1 MPLSDSVKRNILK
14 LQYDNSLLQLDLE
27 DMMNFNFDDIKHI
40 PHTYGYQVAKQ
51 KNMIDSVKLR
61 IERNEIEIAYMKS
74 MHLTS

>member
-1 MPLSDSVKRNILK
+1 
-14 LQYDNSLLQLDLE
+14 
-27 DMMNFNFDDIKHI
+27 MNYNFDDIKHR
-40 PHTYGYQVAKQ
+40 PHTYGYSVAKQ